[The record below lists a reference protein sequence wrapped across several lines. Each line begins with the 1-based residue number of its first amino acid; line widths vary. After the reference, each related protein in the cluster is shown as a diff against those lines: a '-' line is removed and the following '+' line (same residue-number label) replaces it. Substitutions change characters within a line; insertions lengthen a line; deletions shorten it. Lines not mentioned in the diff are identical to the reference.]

1 MSKAAVIRR
10 LSDEGLTAAEIV
22 AKTGYVHQYVW
33 RTLDKAKKLP
43 WQRHEAAITDM
54 TPPLD
59 VAYYPPT
66 GGADVASVAI
76 SGNGRYVSFFW
87 RTPGSTPEFT
97 LATLYRRDR

>member
-33 RTLDKAKKLP
+33 RTLDKAKRLP
-43 WQRHEAAITDM
+43 WQRQEAMITDM

-66 GGADVASVAI
+66 GGADVGAKDRTALKFLGAAALVVASSVVI
-76 SGNGRYVSFFW
+76 Y
-87 RTPGSTPEFT
+87 
-97 LATLYRRDR
+97 ATGKRLRIW